1 MNDTPCHV
9 HVSIFTK
16 CGKWSVTRV
25 GFTTLES
32 IHTASQELLGSTVKE
47 FRKKVTTDTIDAGSV
62 SVGSLR
68 LGSPCPSNGY
78 PVLDGLSQLRDDTTS
93 DFHRLYEE
101 ILGLRN
107 DMNKEYGELCQRINF
122 IDDVLK
128 SNDIRMK
135 DMCKP
140 WTLGNFKYVSK

>member
-1 MNDTPCHV
+1 MNDPPCHV

-25 GFTTLES
+25 GFTTLET

-47 FRKKVTTDTIDAGSV
+47 FRKKVATDTIDAGSV

-68 LGSPCPSNGY
+68 LGSPCPSNGH

-107 DMNKEYGELCQRINF
+107 DMNKEYGELFQRINF
-122 IDDVLK
+122 IDEVLK

-135 DMCKP
+135 DMGKP